1 MRAPAI
7 APLPACRPLADEE
20 SERVEVRSAGGRV
33 AARDA

>member
-20 SERVEVRSAGGRV
+20 SERVEVRSAGRRV